1 MFTLQIPKIN
11 TSNHT
16 YGINMNKISYST
28 YNCLERS
35 PNFKLSNKLFVKDK
49 LVSMLVI
56 ITKQLTKKYITNKT
70 LAW

>member
-1 MFTLQIPKIN
+1 MITLQIPKIN

-16 YGINMNKISYST
+16 YGTNMNKISYST

-49 LVSMLVI
+49 LVSNN
-56 ITKQLTKKYITNKT
+56 NKAT
-70 LAW
+70 D